1 MKNFDINRGGIL
13 IWFSFL
19 LTQFDKY
26 GKEKT
31 VMLDDTIVVLNK
43 KERNI
48 SNTIEVFN
56 GELMFLPTA

>member
-1 MKNFDINRGGIL
+1 M

-31 VMLDDTIVVLNK
+31 VMLDDTIVLLNK
-43 KERNI
+43 KREI
-48 SNTIEVFN
+48 FSNTIEVKRGVDVPSHSLRN
-56 GELMFLPTA
+56 I